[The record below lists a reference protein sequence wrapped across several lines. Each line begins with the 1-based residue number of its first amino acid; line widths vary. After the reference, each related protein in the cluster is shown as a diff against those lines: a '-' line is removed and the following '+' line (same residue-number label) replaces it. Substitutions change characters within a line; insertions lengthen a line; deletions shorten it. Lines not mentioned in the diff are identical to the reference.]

1 MSNVY
6 SMDFTDSSSEKLNSS
21 GMETYVLEWD
31 SEDSEVSAL
40 PSNVSIINMK
50 DRPAKPVLINR
61 DTQYETTKK
70 ISKSSSKCTII
81 AQEIFTQ
88 TSKTII
94 ELAESDGAVR
104 RPIGSKSLETQTSF
118 ISITENKT
126 VEYRIQM
133 AGATPHFPNNESIGD
148 SGDNSMNA
156 NNCLQIFPTSI
167 DDGSSKFVISETENE
182 KTDDSTSDHSSHTT
196 DKIMTNNDNQDSKEN
211 TNELVDDQ
219 IEYENTSEYEQSPDI
234 TDMEEDSLMEPKR
247 KTSNS
252 DNPTD
257 SSVTPRS
264 VDNDVAELYSKL
276 SESLE
281 CHMRASDYDNKR
293 IGYLTPLTEESVIK
307 KDSPD
312 DMAAGTPHNTTGQSA
327 EDDVLFTNNA
337 GIKVKMFSK
346 PESSKEP
353 ESFKLPPIQGNY
365 NYSDGGNLNFLFSIT
380 NNNKM
385 SAKNNNLPC
394 VSDERKDRSV
404 DRWEIGSKELAAGE
418 SPLISGRSAKALQSA
433 EYISMAC
440 TPETDRTCHAVVQLP
455 PIHADCVVVNSA
467 RIDHHMPTGSSNS
480 KPEVLVVESTSP
492 ICIRDKIKEL
502 KMSHRPRNS
511 WTHSKFA
518 HGTESRSGS
527 PSTTMSP
534 DESRLTDAAERGCE
548 LLCIELLKKLRSHSW
563 FEVADTLDDLPRV
576 LDKFWGVIA
585 ENRIADLIRQVTAHV
600 ESPRTQVARAACS
613 TLAVILKNTNYT
625 KKPVTAHVESPRT
638 QVARAACST
647 LAVILKNTNYTKK
660 PDFYEAVTILLIKTG
675 SFSRPVRR
683 AANVALDDIVCGVD
697 LSHAVTALCIHG
709 SGHKSALVRCAAAR
723 LLVVCCA
730 LGGGGRDL
738 LRARPPTAASARR
751 HALRSLAAL
760 LDDKSTD
767 ARKYAERL
775 YLMLRPLSNFE
786 AYYLTDVDVE
796 VASRQMKKYDQQLLC
811 GSLEGR

>member
-1 MSNVY
+1 MDDEIEDVVGDVKLTESQKSVAMSNVY
-6 SMDFTDSSSEKLNSS
+6 SLDFNDNDSSSEKLNSS

-31 SEDSEVSAL
+31 SEDSDCSVM

-61 DTQYETTKK
+61 DTQYEATKK
-70 ISKSSSKCTII
+70 INTASSKCTII

-104 RPIGSKSLETQTSF
+104 RPIGSKTLETQTSF

-126 VEYRIQM
+126 VEYTIQM
-133 AGATPHFPNNESIGD
+133 ASVTQNIPRNESIGD
-148 SGDNSMNA
+148 SGDNTTVNPTE
-156 NNCLQIFPTSI
+156 CHQIFPNSI

-182 KTDDSTSDHSSHTT
+182 KTDDCTSDNSSHST
-196 DKIMTNNDNQDSKEN
+196 DKVTTNIDNDADDSKEN
-211 TNELVDDQ
+211 TNELADEPP
-219 IEYENTSEYEQSPDI
+219 EYESTSDFEQSPDI
-234 TDMEEDSLMEPKR
+234 TDNDMEEDSLMEPKL
-247 KTSNS
+247 KPSNS
-252 DNPTD
+252 DNQTD
-257 SSVTPRS
+257 SSSTPRS

-281 CHMRASDYDNKR
+281 CHLRTSDYENKR
-293 IGYLTPLTEESVIK
+293 FGHLTPLTEESVIK
-307 KDSPD
+307 KNSSSDINVE
-312 DMAAGTPHNTTGQSA
+312 TPHNNTCQS
-327 EDDVLFTNNA
+327 DDDGVLFTNNA
-337 GIKVKMFSK
+337 GIKVKMFPK
-346 PESSKEP
+346 PENTKEI
-353 ESFKLPPIQGNY
+353 ETLKLPPIQGNY
-365 NYSDGGNLNFLFSIT
+365 NCSDGGNLNFLFSIS
-380 NNNKM
+380 NNKL
-385 SAKNNNLPC
+385 SAKNNNLPS
-394 VSDERKDRSV
+394 VNDDRKERNV

-418 SPLISGRSAKALQSA
+418 SPLISGRSAKALQST
-433 EYISMAC
+433 EYITMAC
-440 TPETDRTCHAVVQLP
+440 GPDIDRTVQLP
-455 PIHADCVVVNSA
+455 PIHADCHVPNTATRSDLHV
-467 RIDHHMPTGSSNS
+467 PTGS
-480 KPEVLVVESTSP
+480 KPDVLVTESTSP
-492 ICIRDKIKEL
+492 ISIKDKIKEL

-511 WTHSKFA
+511 WTHPKFA

-534 DESRLTDAAERGCE
+534 DESRITDAAERGCE
-548 LLCIELLKKLRSHSW
+548 LLCAELLKKLRSHSW
-563 FEVADTLDDLPRV
+563 FEVADALEDLPRV

-585 ENRIADLIRQVTAHV
+585 EHRIADLIRQ
-600 ESPRTQVARAACS
+600 
-613 TLAVILKNTNYT
+613 
-625 KKPVTAHVESPRT
+625 VTAHVESPRT

-775 YLMLRPLSNFE
+775 YTMLRPLSNFE

-796 VASRQMKKYDQQLLC
+796 VASRQMKKYDQQLLS
-811 GSLEGR
+811 GPPEGR